1 MKKYQRSRRDFIY
14 LCIGGGGLLITG
26 YPLLTK
32 VLSQSGQPLSK
43 QSFTPTPSNS
53 LGPFYKKGAPR
64 REKLTA
70 QGDPGVPLLV
80 AGQVIDTDGKP
91 LPDATI
97 EVFHADHQGDYDM
110 EGYRYRGVIPA
121 NLTGEYRFETIR
133 PGQYGG
139 RAQHIHY
146 MISAPGHRRLV
157 TQLYFANDPMFE
169 GNPDKTYTKDNLVE
183 HRELI
188 RPVTLTSK
196 DGASYSS
203 VVFNICLEKA

>member
-14 LCIGGGGLLITG
+14 LCIGGSGLLATG
-26 YPLLTK
+26 YPLAK
-32 VLSQSGQPLSK
+32 VLSQSGQQMSK
-43 QSFTPTPSNS
+43 QPFIPTPSNT

-64 REKLTA
+64 REKLNV

-80 AGQVIDTDGKP
+80 AGQVINTDGKP
-91 LPDATI
+91 LQDAVI
-97 EVFHADHQGDYDM
+97 EVFHADHYGNYDL
-110 EGYRYRGVIPA
+110 EGFRYRGEIPA
-121 NLTGEYRFETIR
+121 NAKGEYRFETIR

-157 TQLYFANDPMFE
+157 TQLYFANDPFFE
-169 GNPDKTYTKDNLVE
+169 GNPDQTYTRDNLVE

-188 RPVTLTSK
+188 RPVTVTSK
-196 DGASYSS
+196 NSASYSS